1 MPYNNNNNYIRNAD
15 RRAKTK
21 FENGNMPLLGSKFY
35 INIRMKSDSYLSLIV
50 AIGICII
57 GLTPMIILYQMVRE

>member
-1 MPYNNNNNYIRNAD
+1 MPYNYNNNYIRNAD

-21 FENGNMPLLGSKFY
+21 FENGKMPLLGSKFY

-50 AIGICII
+50 AI
-57 GLTPMIILYQMVRE
+57 